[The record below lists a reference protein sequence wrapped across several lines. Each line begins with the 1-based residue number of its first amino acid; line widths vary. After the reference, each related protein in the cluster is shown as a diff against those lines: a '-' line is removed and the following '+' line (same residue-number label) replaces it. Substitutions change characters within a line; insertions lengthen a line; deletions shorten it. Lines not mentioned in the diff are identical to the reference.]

1 MVVSETADVWLS
13 ILSFWNWFSFN
24 KRLPNL
30 NLLLPNELLSCETWL
45 LSPNILSY
53 YATLILLLASN
64 ASFLIFFFSSSK
76 YFSRT
81 FNFFFSTFFY
91 LICQT
96 LCILGCFLPLK
107 IAKYDVFVFP
117 CEVQLCVWTEGC
129 KWTELHEWT
138 ERFDIGLLFLLLDDS
153 DVTRDLADLLDNYEN
168 ILCSLPYRF
177 EM

>member
-1 MVVSETADVWLS
+1 MVVSEIADVWLS

-64 ASFLIFFFSSSK
+64 ASFSFFFFSQVLNISLELLI
-76 YFSRT
+76 
-81 FNFFFSTFFY
+81 FFFSTFFY

-96 LCILGCFLPLK
+96 LCILGCFLSLK
-107 IAKYDVFVFP
+107 IAKYDTFVFP

-129 KWTELHEWT
+129 K
-138 ERFDIGLLFLLLDDS
+138 
-153 DVTRDLADLLDNYEN
+153 
-168 ILCSLPYRF
+168 
-177 EM
+177 

>member
-13 ILSFWNWFSFN
+13 VLSFWNWFSFN

-64 ASFLIFFFSSSK
+64 ASFSIFFFSSSK

-81 FNFFFSTFFY
+81 FNFFLVLSSTWSAKLFVYSAAFCLLKSQNTMYLSFPARCNYAYGQKAASERSCTSEQRDLISACFFY
-91 LICQT
+91 YWMIQMWHV
-96 LCILGCFLPLK
+96 I
-107 IAKYDVFVFP
+107 
-117 CEVQLCVWTEGC
+117 
-129 KWTELHEWT
+129 
-138 ERFDIGLLFLLLDDS
+138 
-153 DVTRDLADLLDNYEN
+153 
-168 ILCSLPYRF
+168 
-177 EM
+177 